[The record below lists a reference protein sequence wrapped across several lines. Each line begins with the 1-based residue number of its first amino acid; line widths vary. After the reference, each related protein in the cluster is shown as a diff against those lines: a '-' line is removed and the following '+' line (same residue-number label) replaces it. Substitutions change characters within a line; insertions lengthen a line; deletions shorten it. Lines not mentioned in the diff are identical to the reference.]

1 MKNIWLFAIVL
12 FVNVLSFAQINFDD
26 YFEKDLFFYKP
37 EDVHDRDE
45 AISLLADNLMRIGY
59 VREDF
64 KENVMRRENAAATV
78 FGEVAVPHSVEMD
91 ALKTSV
97 SVLIDPA
104 GISWNGRL
112 VNAVLMMSIQSHDH
126 AEFTQLYEALI
137 TVFSDEE
144 YLRMICGCRDFGKFK
159 ETLLSLID

>member
-1 MKNIWLFAIVL
+1 MK
-12 FVNVLSFAQINFDD
+12 
-26 YFEKDLFFYKP
+26 
-37 EDVHDRDE
+37 
-45 AISLLADNLMRIGY
+45 
-59 VREDF
+59 
-64 KENVMRRENAAATV
+64 RENAAATV

-112 VNAVLMMSIQSHDH
+112 VNAVLMMSIHAHDH

-137 TVFSDEE
+137 TVFSNEE
-144 YLRMICGCRDFGKFK
+144 YLRMICGCRDFEKFK